1 MFRVLP
7 LLVAICLS
15 GCSKATPTTENATT
29 AAAAAATPA
38 AAPGQTLP
46 APAAKPVPAELPAV
60 IARVNGEEIQK
71 AEFEKAVE
79 SFEASAGGP
88 VPADHRDQV
97 LRSVLDQ
104 MISYKLLVQEARNRR
119 LTVTDVE
126 VNDRIGQI
134 RAQFPTEEAFTQALA
149 AQKTT
154 LAQLRNDSRSDML
167 VNNML
172 ESEIGSKVKVTP
184 AQADDFY
191 AKNPTQFKQPERV
204 RASHILIGFPQDAD
218 AAAKAAARAKAVKV
232 LAEVKSGKDFAALA
246 KQYSSDPG
254 SAANGGDLGLFQQGQ
269 MVGPFDKAAFS
280 MKEGQTSDLVETQ
293 FGFHIIRVIEKLP
306 TRDVPLEEVRGEI
319 LQFLEGRE
327 KQQATQ
333 SFVGSLKTKG
343 KIEIFM

>member
-7 LLVAICLS
+7 LLAALCLS
-15 GCSKATPTTENATT
+15 GCSKDTLNTENT
-29 AAAAAATPA
+29 AAAAVPA
-38 AAPGQTLP
+38 AATDQTLP
-46 APAAKPVPAELPAV
+46 APVAKPVPAELPTL

-79 SFEASAGGP
+79 NFEANAGAP

-104 MISYKLLVQEARNRR
+104 MIGYKLLVQEARNRR
-119 LTVTDVE
+119 LTATDVE

-149 AQKTT
+149 AQKNT
-154 LAQLRNDSRSDML
+154 LAQLRTDVRSDML
-167 VNNML
+167 VNSML
-172 ESEIGSKVKVTP
+172 ESEIGSKIKVTP
-184 AQADDFY
+184 AQIDDFY

-204 RASHILIGFPQDAD
+204 HASHILIGVPQDAD
-218 AAAKAAARAKAVKV
+218 AAAKGAARATAAKV
-232 LAEVKSGKDFAALA
+232 LAELKSGKDFADLA
-246 KQYSSDPG
+246 KQYSTDPG
-254 SAANGGDLGLFQQGQ
+254 SATNGGDLGLFQQGQ
-269 MVGPFDKAAFS
+269 MVGPFDKVAFS

-293 FGFHIIRVIEKLP
+293 FGFHIIRVIEKMP
-306 TRDVPLEEVRGEI
+306 IRDVQLEEVRGEI

-333 SFVGSLKTKG
+333 SFVASLKSKG